1 MKTHYTEWTDTDPL
15 KQIGTGDKTI
25 ANDKLADYGLKLV
38 YSLSD
43 YYQGDNKTLQSSFFA
58 NLNGS
63 VLTAKV
69 GNVTQDPIAAVGR
82 MPLVRV
88 ELQRASDGEVV
99 NVGWIKVQITRG
111 EVAGTKLQ

>member
-1 MKTHYTEWTDTDPL
+1 MGEK
-15 KQIGTGDKTI
+15 
-25 ANDKLADYGLKLV
+25 
-38 YSLSD
+38 
-43 YYQGDNKTLQSSFFA
+43 FA

-111 EVAGTKLQ
+111 EVAGTNYNKVCGDLKLQCAPKTYLTFDEMNVSIYQSWA